1 LKKLGEE
8 CLPCADE
15 PARRERQF
23 NAKGGRVIG
32 YLLFVIREEKKR
44 SAVNGQQSSGK
55 MKRLPF
61 LRGWDALVLKE
72 SGHPAHIF
80 IVAGASCSRPSM
92 ERPAPCFA
100 KPMTPPLL

>member
-1 LKKLGEE
+1 MSKGGEE
-8 CLPCADE
+8 LEVICYSLWGK
-15 PARRERQF
+15 RRRGQRSE
-23 NAKGGRVIG
+23 
-32 YLLFVIREEKKR
+32 VIRKSEKV
-44 SAVNGQQSSGK
+44 A
-55 MKRLPF
+55 F
-61 LRGWDALVLKE
+61 LRGRDALVLKE